1 MWNTLRKTPTSLR
14 EQSTPPKD
22 YDILHHRKTVSSH
35 VSHNIEIRPTNN
47 CTSKIM
53 RIVLPCATIAAITS
67 AWGLVSADRGA
78 AAADAVEELDAA
90 DGGGDIAL
98 ARSRAFRSRDDAE
111 ERTHTSSPDVVVV
124 VGRGEECDILGD
136 YGGLVTKAD
145 VGVLHCGHGRTCEAD
160 ATSSAGGRCVAASAS
175 SSSSSSFTSVLL
187 PRDRAPPRAPVF
199 PSRSSPALL
208 RRLQDSNSTN
218 STAAGDEFVCPTN
231 CPKNFCDCAR
241 GQHSDGEGGDAF
253 KCAPEL
259 HSTCINELIPE
270 CVPED
275 TLTFYTETYCPF
287 AACVV
292 VSGDSYENW

>member
-1 MWNTLRKTPTSLR
+1 M
-14 EQSTPPKD
+14 
-22 YDILHHRKTVSSH
+22 
-35 VSHNIEIRPTNN
+35 
-47 CTSKIM
+47 
-53 RIVLPCATIAAITS
+53 
-67 AWGLVSADRGA
+67 
-78 AAADAVEELDAA
+78 
-90 DGGGDIAL
+90 
-98 ARSRAFRSRDDAE
+98 
-111 ERTHTSSPDVVVV
+111 
-124 VGRGEECDILGD
+124 
-136 YGGLVTKAD
+136 TKAD

-160 ATSSAGGRCVAASAS
+160 ATSSAGGRCVASAS
-175 SSSSSSFTSVLL
+175 SSSSSSASVLL

-199 PSRSSPALL
+199 PSRDLKAGALL
-208 RRLQDSNSTN
+208 RRLQDSNST
-218 STAAGDEFVCPTN
+218 AAEDEFVCPTN

-275 TLTFYTETYCPF
+275 SLTFYTETYCPF